1 MRLQR
6 SGLTI
11 SRVAKIDPGGVQKHL
26 RFYSG
31 LWSFKAWLTKSYFF
45 LSFFKDFIY
54 FTFRQKEREGEREG
68 EKHQCVVASHVPPT
82 GHLAC
87 KPGMCPDWES
97 NQEPFGSQVS
107 TQSSEPHQPGPQ
119 SYFITFKF
127 NSLGFP
133 GNYTSS
139 FDIKF
144 FKGIQKLCKVNT
156 TDLWQIND
164 CGWRDH

>member
-1 MRLQR
+1 MADLKV
-6 SGLTI
+6 L
-11 SRVAKIDPGGVQKHL
+11 
-26 RFYSG
+26 
-31 LWSFKAWLTKSYFF
+31 FF
-45 LSFFKDFIY
+45 LKDYFILFF
-54 FTFRQKEREGEREG
+54 TERREGER
-68 EKHQCVVASHVPPT
+68 QRNINVWLPLVRPPSRD
-82 GHLAC
+82 LAHN
-87 KPGMCPDWES
+87 PGMCPHWES